1 MIGMRIIFVACVPK
15 TSPAGFFVVA
25 KSAGR
30 NWEKCRRRI
39 MTETEK
45 NKWTQWLTR
54 MLEAVEN
61 DRVDSM
67 WSRTQYDESKMPQV
81 IHVKVFVAQK
91 DVT

>member
-1 MIGMRIIFVACVPK
+1 
-15 TSPAGFFVVA
+15 
-25 KSAGR
+25 
-30 NWEKCRRRI
+30 